1 MLNRKMI
8 FLAGVLVLSGA
19 GIAQATELGARSI
32 LFDNAANQRA
42 LTEQAQY
49 RAYRQQYR
57 LPRQQVASTRAG
69 VGNSSHG

>member
-8 FLAGVLVLSGA
+8 LFAGLLVLSGS

-42 LTEQAQY
+42 LAEQAQY
-49 RAYRQQYR
+49 RAYHQQLR
-57 LPRQQVASTRAG
+57 LQRQQVAGLRAG
-69 VGNSSHG
+69 AGTSRHG